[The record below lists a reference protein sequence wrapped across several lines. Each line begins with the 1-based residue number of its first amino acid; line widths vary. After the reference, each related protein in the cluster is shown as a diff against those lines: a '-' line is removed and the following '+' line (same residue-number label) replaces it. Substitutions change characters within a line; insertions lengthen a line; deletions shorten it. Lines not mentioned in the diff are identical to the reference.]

1 MSATR
6 YAIERAPAGVADLLD
21 MMAPALMPLPK
32 LTKRA
37 TWALDELIAAG
48 PAGISKI
55 DFPGVNLGDA
65 VLKCRKAGVVIETLH
80 EAHGGEFAGHHGRY
94 VLRSRVVRL
103 PEAAPIGATAATEH
117 RATP

>member
-1 MSATR
+1 
-6 YAIERAPAGVADLLD
+6 
-21 MMAPALMPLPK
+21 MAAEAAKPTLVPVHN

-55 DFPGVNLGDA
+55 DYPGVNLGDA
-65 VLKCRKAGVVIETLH
+65 VLKCRKAGVLIQTLH
-80 EAHGGEFAGHHGRY
+80 EPHGGEFAGHHARY

-103 PEAAPIGATAATEH
+103 TDAVLIAATPSEPAH
-117 RATP
+117 V